1 MKQAPTSAGI
11 PLDSRQ
17 IAVKDLCNE
26 NANNLEKVAE
36 KRFRDFTRLQ
46 CLEPEERTD
55 LAHRAMEQVTDLQD
69 QVALLAANISM
80 VSTTEGTVDIH
91 AGEQY
96 LAQEVL
102 REQFL
107 DDTMGWIKRHRL
119 HLSSAE
125 GTVGKANMPTG
136 NTEQIIWVET
146 KNVLE
151 GDLSNLSTEEE
162 IMRSISI
169 LSEIRM
175 QRERM
180 RFAFYAA
187 PMNSIKAVAT
197 TVASTV
203 ALLGMSAG
211 LSLGLATTGAQYAH
225 RGYGNIR
232 QRRKFSRP
240 ECNAQKFLQAKSY
253 THRSLILHC
262 MAKLEIY
269 ENVEELI
276 GYGDAA

>member
-1 MKQAPTSAGI
+1 MKQLPTHSRSR
-11 PLDSRQ
+11 LDSRQ
-17 IAVKDLCNE
+17 AEVQDICYI
-26 NANNLEKVAE
+26 NANTLNTVAE
-36 KRFRDFTRLQ
+36 RRFRHFNGLD
-46 CLEPEERTD
+46 CIVPEDRTD
-55 LAHRAMEQVTDLQD
+55 LADRAIGQVTDLQEK
-69 QVALLAANISM
+69 VVFLAGNISQI
-80 VSTTEGTVDIH
+80 STAAGTVDIQ

-96 LAQEVL
+96 LGQEVL
-102 REQFL
+102 REECL
-107 DDTMGWIKRHRL
+107 DEAMSWRKRNRL
-119 HLSSAE
+119 YLLSAQQE
-125 GTVGKANMPTG
+125 VGKENMPTG

-187 PMNSIKAVAT
+187 PMHSIKAVAT

-269 ENVEELI
+269 ENIEELI